1 MMLRCWHNDPVQRPT
16 FAQIREQLEAVMTD
30 GGTYYTIDI
39 NEDSNYYLEPSF
51 NSIPE
56 EEEEEVKD
64 EVKDKSSIK
73 IQQEQI
79 F

>member
-1 MMLRCWHNDPVQRPT
+1 MLRCWHNDPVQRPT

-30 GGTYYTIDI
+30 GGTYCTIDF

-56 EEEEEVKD
+56 EEEEVKD

-73 IQQEQI
+73 IQQKQI

>member
-1 MMLRCWHNDPVQRPT
+1 MLRCWHNDPVQRPT

-30 GGTYYTIDI
+30 GGPYCTIDF

-56 EEEEEVKD
+56 EEEEVKD
-64 EVKDKSSIK
+64 EVKDKSSVK

>member
-30 GGTYYTIDI
+30 GGTYCTIDF

-56 EEEEEVKD
+56 EEEEVKD

-73 IQQEQI
+73 IQQKQI